1 MKGFSKGYT
10 PWNKGKRM
18 EKKKT
23 LSKTCLCCGIKI
35 EIFASRI
42 KDGKGKFCSK
52 YCFYES
58 LRGKKQPKE
67 QVEKRVLKQIGKK
80 RPYKPKPKLSGYNN
94 PRWRGG
100 ITPIRTQIWKSEKY
114 KEWRKNVFEKDKY
127 TCVEC
132 GAKNSNGKS
141 IRFEADHYPIPFI
154 FYLKEI
160 EKITK
165 NKSELLK
172 VALRFSSLWSAL
184 GRTLCVECHNKTK
197 WGRGTL
203 NHFIQTEKKKCWEA
217 KMASFGLKDVEWGD
231 EW

>member
-52 YCFYES
+52 YS
-58 LRGKKQPKE
+58 
-67 QVEKRVLKQIGKK
+67 
-80 RPYKPKPKLSGYNN
+80 
-94 PRWRGG
+94 
-100 ITPIRTQIWKSEKY
+100 
-114 KEWRKNVFEKDKY
+114 
-127 TCVEC
+127 CVEC

-172 VALRFSSLWSAL
+172 VAL
-184 GRTLCVECHNKTK
+184 
-197 WGRGTL
+197 
-203 NHFIQTEKKKCWEA
+203 
-217 KMASFGLKDVEWGD
+217 
-231 EW
+231 